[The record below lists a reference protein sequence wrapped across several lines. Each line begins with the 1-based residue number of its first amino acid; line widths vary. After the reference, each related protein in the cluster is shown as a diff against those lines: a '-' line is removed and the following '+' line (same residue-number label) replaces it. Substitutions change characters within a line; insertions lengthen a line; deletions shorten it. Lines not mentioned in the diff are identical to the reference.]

1 MPATQ
6 WKPDPGLIRA
16 LVAEPYRFEF
26 FQAMRLVGQL
36 QPLDRVRLANR
47 LAMAFPPSEICD
59 AALESDAFDAAAM
72 RITPAFIGLLGSTG
86 ALPLHYSQRIAAH
99 ERSAADSGPRAF
111 LDLLSRRSLLL
122 FYLAWAR
129 HRPECM
135 QDGLGDDGGDAFLD
149 MLTAL
154 AGITPQEDSPIAPE
168 TLARYAMLLR
178 SRAASAPVMA
188 AIYAEYFGVPFRIE
202 QLAGTWQQ
210 LPPQHQASLGV
221 ANAGLDDGVLLGQRL
236 YRCDALVRIH
246 IGPMDKPAF
255 ERFLPDAD
263 GALALAALLQ
273 LHCGAGMEFDVR
285 LVLRAADIVPSQ
297 LGVARLGIDSWL
309 PVGPAAGDRGDARYL
324 LQS

>member
-36 QPLDRVRLANR
+36 QPLERVRLGNR
-47 LAMAFPPSEICD
+47 LAMAFPPSEIAD

-72 RITPAFIGLLGSTG
+72 RITPAFLGLLGSTG

-99 ERSAADSGPRAF
+99 ERSAVDGGPRAF
-111 LDLLSRRSLLL
+111 LDLLSRRSQLL

-135 QDGLGDDGGDAFLD
+135 QQGDDDAFLD
-149 MLTAL
+149 MLAAL
-154 AGITPQEDSPIAPE
+154 AGVSPQDDSPIAPE

-178 SRAASAPVMA
+178 SRAASAPAMA
-188 AIYAEYFGVPFRIE
+188 AVYAEYFGVPFRIE
-202 QLAGTWQQ
+202 QLAGAWQQ

-246 IGPMDKPAF
+246 IGPMDRAAF
-255 ERFLPDAD
+255 ERFLPGAD

-273 LHCGAGMEFDVR
+273 LHCGAGLEFDIRLLLRAGDRNPPRLGSVR
-285 LVLRAADIVPSQ
+285 L
-297 LGVARLGIDSWL
+297 GVDSWL
-309 PVGPAAGDRGDARYL
+309 PGDSSPGDDDGTRYL
-324 LQS
+324 IPS